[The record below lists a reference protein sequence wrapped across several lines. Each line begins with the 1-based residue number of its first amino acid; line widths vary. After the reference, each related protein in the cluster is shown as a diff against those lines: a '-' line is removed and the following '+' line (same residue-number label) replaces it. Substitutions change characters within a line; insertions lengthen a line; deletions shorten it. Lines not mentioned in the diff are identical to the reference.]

1 MKIRC
6 ETFAKKVSRRTCGTA
21 APLDHLPVICSLHHF
36 SQLSCCFTIA
46 AGVQWSW
53 TLSEINLHWWNSL
66 VHHLKKMLN
75 KAAYLL
81 LVNLASASTFIRFC
95 RSVRKVYLCTT
106 HLCNAM
112 HPANFALLSFS
123 HFPIHSL
130 KSGIGNLQECSNRV
144 VLSIQH
150 PSRPELQ
157 LHKGFLRE
165 AVVLQNS
172 KEMCW
177 VASDEITH
185 HMIGSRVPSGNFPW
199 NFLSDVVELLC
210 VKKGMQHPPL
220 KDSVS
225 FNNSSRCGA
234 FRAVHDC
241 HAHETQDFCY
251 RKDSFKNSNHLFLNI
266 IVASETAHFI
276 YVEQKVSISSR
287 WWCYIDLW
295 WYIYISHWEYIY
307 MYIYGHIW
315 ATFWHGSSWPTPGPV
330 DGFFLGNRPKPLGL
344 KANQPNFSIH
354 QEQNTRRG
362 GRGKGNPRNTWM
374 M

>member
-1 MKIRC
+1 MQCTPPILPCYPSLTFPYILWNQELEIFKNVATELFFLFNIQVAQNSSYIR
-6 ETFAKKVSRRTCGTA
+6 V
-21 APLDHLPVICSLHHF
+21 
-36 SQLSCCFTIA
+36 
-46 AGVQWSW
+46 
-53 TLSEINLHWWNSL
+53 
-66 VHHLKKMLN
+66 
-75 KAAYLL
+75 
-81 LVNLASASTFIRFC
+81 
-95 RSVRKVYLCTT
+95 
-106 HLCNAM
+106 
-112 HPANFALLSFS
+112 
-123 HFPIHSL
+123 
-130 KSGIGNLQECSNRV
+130 
-144 VLSIQH
+144 
-150 PSRPELQ
+150 
-157 LHKGFLRE
+157 FLRE

-307 MYIYGHIW
+307 L
-315 ATFWHGSSWPTPGPV
+315 GSLNPTKKQADSKSP
-330 DGFFLGNRPKPLGL
+330 
-344 KANQPNFSIH
+344 ANDRAYQ
-354 QEQNTRRG
+354 
-362 GRGKGNPRNTWM
+362 
-374 M
+374 